1 MIFHL
6 LMLNFEVIHDDERV
20 QNILYF
26 LHLIISIF
34 LEGPQYLF
42 YAITSIFN
50 SSFFIV
56 CNNVILFQESFTE
69 IRKGE
74 KFGAH
79 HFGSLSL
86 FLGYTIRAFLRILL
100 VVVLRTARRCEMKKM
115 TNLWI

>member
-74 KFGAH
+74 KFGARH
-79 HFGSLSL
+79 LAPSL
-86 FLGYTIRAFLRILL
+86 FLGYTIRAFLRIML
-100 VVVLRTARRCEMKKM
+100 VVERT
-115 TNLWI
+115 

>member
-1 MIFHL
+1 MIYG
-6 LMLNFEVIHDDERV
+6 DERV
-20 QNILYF
+20 RTKYSGF
-26 LHLIISIF
+26 LHLIISIQGSQISF
-34 LEGPQYLF
+34 S
-42 YAITSIFN
+42 AITSIFN